1 MTWCGRTRP
10 FLWPLELC
18 KDRSNMMSHRDGKTK
33 GFTSDPCIYWCWKTG
48 KFSHIGKATWLQ
60 LYMEAERDVI
70 GSLQTLST
78 EAEEMLATLASFICA
93 AYSPKGIYI
102 NTISE
107 LRNAMASLLQAYGRK
122 WQAAS
127 FNWNSETTCP
137 ESPHP
142 IQSVGTGQHCS
153 AGASVGSSPK
163 WLPQGVRWP
172 NETNHDKCPSSSKDH
187 NWDGYLFLRN
197 RLFCADLC
205 QWGSA
210 RQNDR
215 DTQNNHDTDYD
226 NEVDNL

>member
-1 MTWCGRTRP
+1 
-10 FLWPLELC
+10 
-18 KDRSNMMSHRDGKTK
+18 
-33 GFTSDPCIYWCWKTG
+33 
-48 KFSHIGKATWLQ
+48 
-60 LYMEAERDVI
+60 MEAERDVI

-122 WQAAS
+122 RQAAS
-127 FNWNSETTCP
+127 FNVNSETCP

-163 WLPQGVRWP
+163 WLPQRVRCP
-172 NETNHDKCPSSSKDH
+172 NETNHDRCPSSSNDH
-187 NWDGYLFLRN
+187 
-197 RLFCADLC
+197 
-205 QWGSA
+205 
-210 RQNDR
+210 
-215 DTQNNHDTDYD
+215 H
-226 NEVDNL
+226 